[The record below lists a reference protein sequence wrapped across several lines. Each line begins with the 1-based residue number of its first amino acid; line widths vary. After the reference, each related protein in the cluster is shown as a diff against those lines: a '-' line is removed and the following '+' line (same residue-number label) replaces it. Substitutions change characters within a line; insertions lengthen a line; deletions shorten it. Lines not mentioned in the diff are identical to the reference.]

1 MVFAAASRYTGP
13 TQFMWGVRNGRL
25 TDVPRTL
32 RAGRPRGIP
41 RMRDVFAMTAM
52 PPLDQG
58 QLAQLRAALEA
69 RLAALSGVTEP
80 QASGSARDLPV
91 SEIETSPAD
100 KATVRLLNDLALE
113 AAGHNAAQMQVL
125 RHALAKF
132 DDGSY
137 GLCEECGGDI
147 GFSRLQARPEARLCI
162 TCQTK
167 LEKR

>member
-1 MVFAAASRYTGP
+1 MNT
-13 TQFMWGVRNGRL
+13 
-25 TDVPRTL
+25 
-32 RAGRPRGIP
+32 
-41 RMRDVFAMTAM
+41 
-52 PPLDQG
+52 LDQG

-69 RLAALSGVTEP
+69 QLAALSRTDEPVADGVH
-80 QASGSARDLPV
+80 GLPV
-91 SEIETSPAD
+91 SEVETSPAD

-113 AAGHNAAQMQVL
+113 AAGHHVARMRLL

-132 DDGSY
+132 EDGSY

-162 TCQTK
+162 GCQTR

>member
-1 MVFAAASRYTGP
+1 
-13 TQFMWGVRNGRL
+13 
-25 TDVPRTL
+25 
-32 RAGRPRGIP
+32 
-41 RMRDVFAMTAM
+41 MTA
-52 PPLDQG
+52 PDTG

-69 RLAALSGVTEP
+69 QLTALGRTDEP
-80 QASGSARDLPV
+80 PPPDGARDLPV

-113 AAGHNAAQMQVL
+113 AAGHHAARMQLL

-137 GLCEECGGDI
+137 GLCEECGSDI

-162 TCQTK
+162 GCQTR

>member
-1 MVFAAASRYTGP
+1 
-13 TQFMWGVRNGRL
+13 
-25 TDVPRTL
+25 
-32 RAGRPRGIP
+32 
-41 RMRDVFAMTAM
+41 MTAM
-52 PPLDQG
+52 PPLDQA

-69 RLAALSGVTEP
+69 RLAALAGVATP
-80 QASGSARDLPV
+80 QGMGAERDLPV
-91 SEIETSPAD
+91 PEIETSPAD

-125 RHALAKF
+125 RHALSKF
-132 DDGSY
+132 EDGSY

-162 TCQTK
+162 TCQTR